1 MHETIQTNEKKNK
14 KKTLQFSTH
23 CTVWPILNRNTEYSA
38 IDYSSADMSLETIF
52 YAQAFMPY
60 TLCYPLFWSY
70 RNVEPVQVFM
80 LLGCSI
86 YEWTLLYSTQ
96 RLSDAR
102 WYAFKHAFKN
112 TLQAVCKDA
121 HKFGL
126 L

>member
-1 MHETIQTNEKKNK
+1 MKKDKK

-23 CTVWPILNRNTEYSA
+23 CTVWRILNRNTEYSA

>member
-1 MHETIQTNEKKNK
+1 
-14 KKTLQFSTH
+14 
-23 CTVWPILNRNTEYSA
+23 
-38 IDYSSADMSLETIF
+38 MSLETIF